1 MNRTA
6 IASLVAV
13 LLGACCATVLA
24 QQNAPLP
31 PAATQTPAQAQG
43 STPATTPATT
53 PASMPASMPA
63 PVPAPAQNRY
73 AATEVPL
80 ERFTAG
86 ILAVERHG
94 SGAVPL
100 ILVPGLGSGAWA
112 WQDVVRRFKDDH
124 TIYVVTLPGF
134 DGRAPLVGAPLLP
147 QARDALRQLIVARKL
162 DRPVIVGHSLGATLA
177 IGLATQHASL
187 LRAVVA
193 IDGLAVMPG
202 SENTPPAMRTQMA
215 SAIKA
220 RMGGLDRAAF
230 VQGQQQ
236 YMRNIGVIDGGMADQ
251 LAALSARSD
260 ARAVVDIMAEVL
272 EQDDRAALSKI
283 SVPVLLVAPFNQP
296 DAVQRG
302 LSEQMVKD
310 YYGALMAGTPALTVA
325 TIAPSRHFVM
335 FDQPEALAERV
346 RAFLKTLPASAGSGG
361 S

>member
-1 MNRTA
+1 MKLTTLTCA
-6 IASLVAV
+6 VAL
-13 LLGACCATVLA
+13 LLGACCATVSARQVAVA
-24 QQNAPLP
+24 QDTKDAQDAHNP
-31 PAATQTPAQAQG
+31 QITP
-43 STPATTPATT
+43 
-53 PASMPASMPA
+53 
-63 PVPAPAQNRY
+63 NRY

-80 ERFTAG
+80 ERFASG

-112 WQDVVRRFKDDH
+112 WQDVVRRFKGDYA
-124 TIYVVTLPGF
+124 IYVVTLPGF
-134 DGRAPLVGAPLLP
+134 DGRAPLASGPVLP
-147 QARDALRQLIVARKL
+147 RAREALRQLIVARRL

-177 IGLATQHASL
+177 IGLATEHAGL

-202 SENTPPAMRTQMA
+202 SENTAPAMRTQMA
-215 SAIKA
+215 SAVKA
-220 RMGGLDRAAF
+220 RMGAMDHAAF

-236 YMRNIGVIDGGMADQ
+236 YMRNIGVIDAGMADQ

-260 ARAVVDIMAEVL
+260 ARAVVDTMAEVL
-272 EQDDRAALSKI
+272 AQDGRAALPKI

-302 LSEQMVKD
+302 LSAQMVQD
-310 YYGALMAGTPALTVA
+310 YYGALMAGTPALTVV

-335 FDQPEALAERV
+335 FDQPEALAQRV
-346 RAFLKTLPASAGSGG
+346 RAFLETLPASAGSGG
-361 S
+361 R